1 MLYSCCHVAKLTSRV
16 LTRRREATENMLDEI
31 DTRTRAARPR
41 ERRARDR
48 KRRLVLVAVLVGL
61 FAATG
66 THAGVFPK
74 GGGFEAATDTAQE
87 YTPPSVGKTRAPAL
101 ETTQGLVAA
110 RSSEP
115 ARAPENRPAPR
126 EPLDVL
132 VLGVDRRPGAAEGS
146 VSRSDTMML
155 VRVSPETGRIKL
167 LSLPRDLLVE
177 VAPGTEDRINTAYAL
192 DGVEGATAAVEG
204 ITGVSIDRHAIVDF
218 GGFED
223 VIDALGGVTLEVGQP
238 IRLGIE
244 GRRVRIPAGRQELDG
259 LEALAYARYRGT
271 ACADLDRIRRQQRLV
286 AALREQALG
295 WDTITKLPRI
305 VEVAHENVD
314 TDLGIVQSISLG
326 RALVGRGGD
335 GGTSSYQL
343 KGRPETLPNGNQV
356 LIPKE
361 RSNERILES
370 FRNEGS
376 TKSATQGKGPREGDA
391 ASGC

>member
-1 MLYSCCHVAKLTSRV
+1 M
-16 LTRRREATENMLDEI
+16 I
-31 DTRTRAARPR
+31 
-41 ERRARDR
+41 
-48 KRRLVLVAVLVGL
+48 
-61 FAATG
+61 
-66 THAGVFPK
+66 
-74 GGGFEAATDTAQE
+74 
-87 YTPPSVGKTRAPAL
+87 
-101 ETTQGLVAA
+101 
-110 RSSEP
+110 
-115 ARAPENRPAPR
+115 
-126 EPLDVL
+126 
-132 VLGVDRRPGAAEGS
+132 
-146 VSRSDTMML
+146 
-155 VRVSPETGRIKL
+155 VRVSPQTGRTKL

-177 VAPGTEDRINTAYAL
+177 VAPGAKDRVNTAYAL
-192 DGVEGATAAVEG
+192 GGVEGATAAAEG

-218 GGFED
+218 GGFEE

-326 RALVGRGGD
+326 RALAGRGGD
-335 GGTSSYQL
+335 GGMSSYQL

-361 RSNERILES
+361 RSNERILEN

-376 TKSATQGKGPREGDA
+376 TKSATQDQGPRGGDA
-391 ASGC
+391 PSAC

>member
-1 MLYSCCHVAKLTSRV
+1 M
-16 LTRRREATENMLDEI
+16 
-31 DTRTRAARPR
+31 
-41 ERRARDR
+41 
-48 KRRLVLVAVLVGL
+48 
-61 FAATG
+61 
-66 THAGVFPK
+66 
-74 GGGFEAATDTAQE
+74 
-87 YTPPSVGKTRAPAL
+87 
-101 ETTQGLVAA
+101 
-110 RSSEP
+110 
-115 ARAPENRPAPR
+115 
-126 EPLDVL
+126 
-132 VLGVDRRPGAAEGS
+132 
-146 VSRSDTMML
+146 
-155 VRVSPETGRIKL
+155 
-167 LSLPRDLLVE
+167 
-177 VAPGTEDRINTAYAL
+177 
-192 DGVEGATAAVEG
+192 
-204 ITGVSIDRHAIVDF
+204 
-218 GGFED
+218 
-223 VIDALGGVTLEVGQP
+223 
-238 IRLGIE
+238 
-244 GRRVRIPAGRQELDG
+244 
-259 LEALAYARYRGT
+259 
-271 ACADLDRIRRQQRLV
+271 V